1 MKKFIS
7 IFLLLY
13 ITLPINAQDKTN
25 ELSGFIIHKQENGS
39 NGSLDG
45 ANIFLIY
52 AKDTLKTTSINGVF
66 RFKPIKTGKAKLIIT
81 AIGCRKVEKELN
93 INGKKVLYRSIK
105 KVQIIENKNKYHLI
119 IRAKG
124 NEYLYKTNQK
134 NSQHVLECLKKYCPR
149 IDKNRD

>member
-52 AKDTLKTTSINGVF
+52 AKDTLKTTSIPF
-66 RFKPIKTGKAKLIIT
+66 QT
-81 AIGCRKVEKELN
+81 
-93 INGKKVLYRSIK
+93 
-105 KVQIIENKNKYHLI
+105 H
-119 IRAKG
+119 
-124 NEYLYKTNQK
+124 
-134 NSQHVLECLKKYCPR
+134 
-149 IDKNRD
+149 KNRKSQTHYHCNRVSES

>member
-1 MKKFIS
+1 MKRVIS

-52 AKDTLKTTSINGVF
+52 AKDTLKNRKS
-66 RFKPIKTGKAKLIIT
+66 KTH
-81 AIGCRKVEKELN
+81 
-93 INGKKVLYRSIK
+93 
-105 KVQIIENKNKYHLI
+105 YH
-119 IRAKG
+119 
-124 NEYLYKTNQK
+124 
-134 NSQHVLECLKKYCPR
+134 C
-149 IDKNRD
+149 NRVSES

>member
-52 AKDTLKTTSINGVF
+52 AKETLEYSVSTPQKQ
-66 RFKPIKTGKAKLIIT
+66 
-81 AIGCRKVEKELN
+81 EK
-93 INGKKVLYRSIK
+93 
-105 KVQIIENKNKYHLI
+105 Q
-119 IRAKG
+119 
-124 NEYLYKTNQK
+124 
-134 NSQHVLECLKKYCPR
+134 NSLSLQ
-149 IDKNRD
+149 

>member
-1 MKKFIS
+1 MKRFIS

-52 AKDTLKTTSINGVF
+52 AKDTLKTTSINARV
-66 RFKPIKTGKAKLIIT
+66 PIIVIKTFTLSIIMT
-81 AIGCRKVEKELN
+81 EN
-93 INGKKVLYRSIK
+93 IKCHPER
-105 KVQIIENKNKYHLI
+105 
-119 IRAKG
+119 R
-124 NEYLYKTNQK
+124 
-134 NSQHVLECLKKYCPR
+134 
-149 IDKNRD
+149 

>member
-52 AKDTLKTTSINGVF
+52 AKDTLKTTSI
-66 RFKPIKTGKAKLIIT
+66 KW
-81 AIGCRKVEKELN
+81 
-93 INGKKVLYRSIK
+93 SIPF
-105 KVQIIENKNKYHLI
+105 QTH
-119 IRAKG
+119 
-124 NEYLYKTNQK
+124 
-134 NSQHVLECLKKYCPR
+134 
-149 IDKNRD
+149 KNRKSKTHYHCNRVSES